1 MILVFINL
9 TRSVHSVCSVV
20 SFCSALIFCYH
31 ESHISANKWRCNQ
44 VRALHLNPF
53 LKYSLSKWSTGKHY
67 AENRLKNAH
76 RRIKHDRKP
85 ATFEHC
91 YLTLYRQVGAMYLF
105 AQLSDDISSSTVS
118 ASTILLR
125 TWQCLLQGHVHMC
138 PCAINDCVSAY
149 SSGLPYSLMS
159 AGFGSLN
166 GILGGVRGL
175 LSNPISGTGCGL
187 AIVSLVWVRVKV
199 AITSC

>member
-1 MILVFINL
+1 
-9 TRSVHSVCSVV
+9 
-20 SFCSALIFCYH
+20 
-31 ESHISANKWRCNQ
+31 
-44 VRALHLNPF
+44 
-53 LKYSLSKWSTGKHY
+53 

-125 TWQCLLQGHVHMC
+125 TW
-138 PCAINDCVSAY
+138 
-149 SSGLPYSLMS
+149 
-159 AGFGSLN
+159 
-166 GILGGVRGL
+166 
-175 LSNPISGTGCGL
+175 
-187 AIVSLVWVRVKV
+187 
-199 AITSC
+199 